1 MSVWMRHLLWI
12 EIQKYFF
19 QWKAAGAVKG
29 VCRVHALAKDKA
41 SSYCCRY
48 FFFSQDISATS
59 Q

>member
-1 MSVWMRHLLWI
+1 MRHLLWI

-41 SSYCCRY
+41 SSYCCHY